1 MIQMMNKWWSLSQS
15 INALFIHL
23 SFLERKKADSITGL
37 SFIIFYKQKG
47 RILWVGFITSFKCCL
62 TQQMKNI
69 ELLTTNLPKRSA
81 KIFSVFFYLRN
92 KKGAYS
98 APKSISYSALP
109 AEPKKSVIMSL
120 TKAVIASAPG
130 FNSLRGS

>member
-1 MIQMMNKWWSLSQS
+1 
-15 INALFIHL
+15 
-23 SFLERKKADSITGL
+23 
-37 SFIIFYKQKG
+37 
-47 RILWVGFITSFKCCL
+47 
-62 TQQMKNI
+62 MKNI
-69 ELLTTNLPKRSA
+69 ELFTTNLPKRSA
-81 KIFSVFFYLRN
+81 KIFSVFFLRN

>member
-1 MIQMMNKWWSLSQS
+1 
-15 INALFIHL
+15 
-23 SFLERKKADSITGL
+23 
-37 SFIIFYKQKG
+37 
-47 RILWVGFITSFKCCL
+47 
-62 TQQMKNI
+62 MKNI
-69 ELLTTNLPKRSA
+69 ELFQQIYRKDQLKSFRC
-81 KIFSVFFYLRN
+81 FFYLRN

>member
-1 MIQMMNKWWSLSQS
+1 MVESVIEY

-23 SFLERKKADSITGL
+23 SFLDRKKADSITSL

-69 ELLTTNLPKRSA
+69 ELFTTNLPKRSA

>member
-1 MIQMMNKWWSLSQS
+1 MGWIYYIIQMLFDSTNEEHWVIHNKFTEKDQLK
-15 INALFIHL
+15 
-23 SFLERKKADSITGL
+23 SFR
-37 SFIIFYKQKG
+37 
-47 RILWVGFITSFKCCL
+47 C
-62 TQQMKNI
+62 
-69 ELLTTNLPKRSA
+69 
-81 KIFSVFFYLRN
+81 FFYLRN

>member
-1 MIQMMNKWWSLSQS
+1 
-15 INALFIHL
+15 
-23 SFLERKKADSITGL
+23 
-37 SFIIFYKQKG
+37 
-47 RILWVGFITSFKCCL
+47 
-62 TQQMKNI
+62 MKNI
-69 ELLTTNLPKRSA
+69 ELFTTNLPKRSA
-81 KIFSVFFYLRN
+81 KIFSVFFLFKK

>member
-1 MIQMMNKWWSLSQS
+1 
-15 INALFIHL
+15 
-23 SFLERKKADSITGL
+23 
-37 SFIIFYKQKG
+37 
-47 RILWVGFITSFKCCL
+47 
-62 TQQMKNI
+62 MKNI
-69 ELLTTNLPKRSA
+69 ELFTTNLPKRSA

-130 FNSLRGS
+130 FNSYVDRNLYLADLFLLRYIYELLQQILTDILC

>member
-1 MIQMMNKWWSLSQS
+1 
-15 INALFIHL
+15 
-23 SFLERKKADSITGL
+23 
-37 SFIIFYKQKG
+37 
-47 RILWVGFITSFKCCL
+47 
-62 TQQMKNI
+62 MKNI
-69 ELLTTNLPKRSA
+69 ELLITNLPKRSA
-81 KIFSVFFYLRN
+81 KIFSVFFLF
-92 KKGAYS
+92 KKQKKELIE